1 MAVRRVGTD
10 DECRREEES
19 MVLAAERGSARREEP
34 SSEWPVTSEERTVS
48 QPAPLAVLMAAF
60 RDGDAGAFEDVHAQV
75 FALCY
80 HRARRL
86 GASHEEAED
95 VAEETAVAIWMRRA
109 RSFDPERG
117 SLEGWLAIGCANR
130 LKDLW
135 KRKDRQRRLESKAAV
150 DLTTAPSPEEA
161 LVQREDGGEVRACL
175 ERLAPL
181 QREVLDRVMGGHTNH
196 EIAEE
201 LGIPEGRVRCVKFR
215 ALRRMQ
221 QLLRRFGH
229 RPLSG
234 VDSPAT
240 SGADEPAGGKS

>member
-48 QPAPLAVLMAAF
+48 QPAPLAVLMA
-60 RDGDAGAFEDVHAQV
+60 GV
-75 FALCY
+75 
-80 HRARRL
+80 
-86 GASHEEAED
+86 
-95 VAEETAVAIWMRRA
+95 
-109 RSFDPERG
+109 RG
-117 SLEGWLAIGCANR
+117 G
-130 LKDLW
+130 
-135 KRKDRQRRLESKAAV
+135 
-150 DLTTAPSPEEA
+150 
-161 LVQREDGGEVRACL
+161 DGGEVRACL

-240 SGADEPAGGKS
+240 SGADEPAGG